1 VTAELVAIIAPI
13 FLGAAIGFAWV
24 RLGLA
29 FEAGSI
35 AALVTN
41 LAAPCLIFATLST
54 LPLDPWRFG
63 RFLLLALGCL
73 VVLLALGAAVLRLLR
88 LPLTT
93 YLPPLTFPNNGN
105 MGLPLSLF
113 AFGEQGLALA
123 IAFFAVMA
131 IIHFTVGIWILSG
144 TGSIG
149 GLLRNPIVWS
159 VPAGGAFLLAGQPP
173 PLWLHRT
180 AEMIGEAT
188 VPLMLLML
196 GASLARL
203 RATRLWRSGGLGAL
217 RLVLG
222 LAVGLATARLLGL
235 DGVERGVVLIQCA
248 MPVAVF
254 SYPLALRYD
263 RAPDEVAGM
272 VLVSTLLSFA
282 TLPLLLLLARG

>member
-1 VTAELVAIIAPI
+1 MTADLVAVIAPI
-13 FLGAAIGFAWV
+13 LLGAAVGFAWV

-29 FEAGSI
+29 FEANFV

-63 RFLLLALGCL
+63 GFLLLALGCL
-73 VVLLALGAAVLRLLR
+73 GALLAIGAAALRLLR
-88 LPLTT
+88 LPLST

-105 MGLPLSLF
+105 MGLPVALF
-113 AFGEQGLALA
+113 AFGDPGLALA
-123 IAFFAVMA
+123 IAFFTMTA
-131 IIHFTVGIWILSG
+131 IVHFTLGIWMLSG
-144 TGSIG
+144 SGSLG

-159 VPAGGAFLLAGQPP
+159 LPAGGVFLLTGQPP

-180 AEMIGEAT
+180 AETIGDAT

-203 RATRLWRSGGLGAL
+203 RPARLWRSGGLGAL
-217 RLVLG
+217 RLALG
-222 LAVGLATARLLGL
+222 LAVGLATAHLLGL
-235 DGVERGVVLIQCA
+235 EGVARGVVLVQCA